1 VPALL
6 ETEYGWLPGNLF
18 REVIESA
25 VRGGGCRGSIRRG
38 EA

>member
-1 VPALL
+1 MPALL

-25 VRGGGCRGSIRRG
+25 VRGR
-38 EA
+38 EV